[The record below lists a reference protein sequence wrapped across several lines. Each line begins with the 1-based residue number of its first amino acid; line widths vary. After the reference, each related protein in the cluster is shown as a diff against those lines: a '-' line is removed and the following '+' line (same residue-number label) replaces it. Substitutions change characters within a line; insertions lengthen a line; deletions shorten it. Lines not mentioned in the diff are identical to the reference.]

1 MILDASWDLNS
12 WYILVRC
19 NCSFFIIFESSCRII
34 FASRLVGA
42 SFTRWISVFDG
53 TMIWKTLRLDFSD
66 IQTFLVASQKDLF
79 RSIVDGSSTIHKVEG
94 TFSLF
99 IRSIVP
105 VWGILRSF
113 FLFFFFCRK
122 SLAAGFHFRGTNWSY
137 SAVYAITWSPVIDC
151 VPTNCRGCNELI
163 TSPADNRRDGQM
175 VKSSNHRP
183 PPGQGFRT
191 QGSRNVWETGK
202 SRGVS
207 SFFFHEKRD
216 PVLGCVASLLT
227 IRFEWIFEEKKKRK
241 ERNEKRS
248 DWFPSRARRG
258 TRVCVREIHLPMLL
272 LESHQWVHWGFLCF
286 FPRGEKIAARS
297 IERCALKRVPSDFL
311 CLTFCGCTIQSRYTL
326 AW

>member
-1 MILDASWDLNS
+1 MEFL
-12 WYILVRC
+12 
-19 NCSFFIIFESSCRII
+19 
-34 FASRLVGA
+34 SR
-42 SFTRWISVFDG
+42 DG
-53 TMIWKTLRLDFSD
+53 YLYSMERKTLRLDFSD

-79 RSIVDGSSTIHKVEG
+79 RSIVDTMDPQRYTKSRERFHYLTIDRSCVRNPAFL
-94 TFSLF
+94 FSF
-99 IRSIVP
+99 
-105 VWGILRSF
+105 
-113 FLFFFFCRK
+113 FFFFCRK

-175 VKSSNHRP
+175 VKSSSHRP

-241 ERNEKRS
+241 ERNS
-248 DWFPSRARRG
+248 DPIDFSPALEEGRG
-258 TRVCVREIHLPMLL
+258 SAYAKSIYRCYYSNHSEYTGDSCVSFQGGKKLRL
-272 LESHQWVHWGFLCF
+272 
-286 FPRGEKIAARS
+286 ARS
-297 IERCALKRVPSDFL
+297 KGVH
-311 CLTFCGCTIQSRYTL
+311 
-326 AW
+326 

>member
-1 MILDASWDLNS
+1 MDPQR
-12 WYILVRC
+12 YTK
-19 NCSFFIIFESSCRII
+19 
-34 FASRLVGA
+34 SRERFHYL
-42 SFTRWISVFDG
+42 FD
-53 TMIWKTLRLDFSD
+53 
-66 IQTFLVASQKDLF
+66 
-79 RSIVDGSSTIHKVEG
+79 
-94 TFSLF
+94 
-99 IRSIVP
+99 
-105 VWGILRSF
+105 RSF
-113 FLFFFFCRK
+113 LCEESCVPFFFFFFFCRK

-272 LESHQWVHWGFLCF
+272 LESQWVHWGFLCF